1 MKYPNKLY
9 SVKESVVGK
18 MMELAILIP
27 ENGIGVE
34 DLYYQAHRGMSV
46 SDFSGCAF
54 LYVYNRFGGSV
65 RKQYSEK
72 SMLKEIICDKLP
84 VKKIVFHEGLNVI
97 VGDVDAANS
106 IGKSSA
112 LLMIDFALGGESY
125 YSKRNDIISHVQ
137 AHDVMIHFVFDGV
150 DYHFKRNTVSPSVV
164 CRCDANYHITE
175 TLSDTNYQALLLSL
189 YKIPSKF
196 LTFRQIVGQFS
207 RIYNV
212 GNCDEKDPLNPGY
225 PHNSEDRVKF
235 LMKLFN
241 QYAKIAE
248 QDAIKENAKKKLDAY
263 NLAVRLKLIP
273 VFSNK
278 TEYNENEK
286 KIGELNKEME
296 SIKSQIEYKT
306 MNLTS
311 EQLARISFLKS
322 KLARVQNE
330 KSLSLSLVER
340 LKENVSDT
348 SGELGEQD
356 MARIK
361 ELFPTAELKQLEEV
375 NVFHARM
382 AVILKE
388 EINRHIV
395 REEKKLERIKREEA
409 EIIDKITKV
418 AAETNPEHLALDRLV
433 ETKQS
438 IDQLISGKDSYD
450 TRDGLR
456 KDKKIQDVLYIKITE
471 KVLADLQQQINN
483 EMARLNSLILGSGKK
498 PPMIILKQNKYNV
511 FCEDDEG
518 TGTGFRKLITFDL
531 SVLNQTTLPLLIHDS
546 LLFKNIEDDAV
557 TGIIRQYAT
566 ENQKQIIISLDK
578 VPHYSEEVQRIV
590 KTKKVLELSKDNT
603 FYGVKWNQ

>member
-1 MKYPNKLY
+1 
-9 SVKESVVGK
+9 
-18 MMELAILIP
+18 
-27 ENGIGVE
+27 
-34 DLYYQAHRGMSV
+34 
-46 SDFSGCAF
+46 
-54 LYVYNRFGGSV
+54 
-65 RKQYSEK
+65 
-72 SMLKEIICDKLP
+72 MLKEIICDKLP

-196 LTFRQIVGQFS
+196 LTFRQIIGQFS

-382 AVILKE
+382 AAILKE

>member
-1 MKYPNKLY
+1 
-9 SVKESVVGK
+9 
-18 MMELAILIP
+18 
-27 ENGIGVE
+27 
-34 DLYYQAHRGMSV
+34 
-46 SDFSGCAF
+46 
-54 LYVYNRFGGSV
+54 
-65 RKQYSEK
+65 
-72 SMLKEIICDKLP
+72 MLKEIICENIP

-125 YSKRNDIISHVQ
+125 YSKRNDIIAHVQ
-137 AHDVMIHFVFDGV
+137 AHDIMIHFVFDGV
-150 DYHFKRNTVSPSVV
+150 DYYFKRSTVTPSVV
-164 CRCDANYHITE
+164 TRCDANYHIIE
-175 TLSDTNYQALLLSL
+175 TLSHTNYLALLLSL
-189 YKIPSKF
+189 YKIPSRF

-207 RIYNV
+207 RIYNI

-225 PHNSEDRVKF
+225 PQSSEDRVKF
-235 LMKLFN
+235 LIKLFN

-263 NLAVRLKLIP
+263 NQAVRLKLIP
-273 VFSNK
+273 VFNNK

-330 KSLSLSLVER
+330 KSLSLSLIDR

-348 SGELGEQD
+348 SAELGEQD

-382 AVILKE
+382 AIILKE

-456 KDKKIQDVLYIKITE
+456 KDKKIQDDLYIKMTE

-531 SVLNQTTLPLLIHDS
+531 SVLNQTALPLLIHDS

-557 TGIIRQYAT
+557 TGIIRQYAM

-590 KTKKVLELSKDNT
+590 ETKMVLKLSKDNT
-603 FYGVKWNQ
+603 FYGIKWNQ

>member
-1 MKYPNKLY
+1 
-9 SVKESVVGK
+9 
-18 MMELAILIP
+18 
-27 ENGIGVE
+27 
-34 DLYYQAHRGMSV
+34 
-46 SDFSGCAF
+46 
-54 LYVYNRFGGSV
+54 
-65 RKQYSEK
+65 
-72 SMLKEIICDKLP
+72 MLKEILCDKLP

-112 LLMIDFALGGESY
+112 LLMIDFALGGDSY
-125 YSKRNDIISHVQ
+125 HSKRDDIFAHVQ

-150 DYHFKRNTVSPSVV
+150 DYYFKRNTISPSIVS
-164 CRCDANYHITE
+164 RCNADYHIIE
-175 TLSDTNYQALLLSL
+175 TLSIVNYQSLLLSL
-189 YKIPSKF
+189 YKIPSTF

-225 PHNSEDRVKF
+225 PHSSEDRVKF
-235 LMKLFN
+235 LMKLYN
-241 QYAKIAE
+241 QYAKIVE
-248 QDAIKENAKKKLDAY
+248 QDTIRENAKKKLDAY
-263 NLAVRLKLIP
+263 NQAVRLKLIP
-273 VFSNK
+273 VFSNR
-278 TEYNENEK
+278 TAYNENEK

-306 MNLTS
+306 INLTS

-322 KLARVQNE
+322 KLSRIQNE
-330 KSLSLSLVER
+330 KSLSLSLIDR
-340 LKENVSDT
+340 LRENISDT
-348 SGELGEQD
+348 SAELSELD
-356 MARIK
+356 MIRIK
-361 ELFPTAELKQLEEV
+361 ELFPTAELKMLEEV

-382 AVILKE
+382 AIILRE
-388 EINRHIV
+388 EISRHIT
-395 REEKKLERIKREEA
+395 REEKKLDRIKREET
-409 EIIDKITKV
+409 EIIDRITKV
-418 AAETNPEHLALDRLV
+418 AAETNPEHLALDRLI

-456 KDKKIQDVLYIKITE
+456 KDKKIQEDLYVKMTE
-471 KVLADLQQQINN
+471 KVLVELQQQINN
-483 EMARLNSLILGSGKK
+483 EMARLNSLILGNGKK
-498 PPMIILKQNKYNV
+498 PPMINLKQNKYNV

-531 SVLNQTTLPLLIHDS
+531 SVLNQTALPLLIHDS

-590 KTKKVLELSKDNT
+590 EANKVLELSKENT
-603 FYGVKWNQ
+603 FYGIKWNQ

>member
-1 MKYPNKLY
+1 
-9 SVKESVVGK
+9 
-18 MMELAILIP
+18 
-27 ENGIGVE
+27 
-34 DLYYQAHRGMSV
+34 
-46 SDFSGCAF
+46 
-54 LYVYNRFGGSV
+54 
-65 RKQYSEK
+65 
-72 SMLKEIICDKLP
+72 MLKEIICEKLP
-84 VKKIVFHEGLNVI
+84 VKKIVFHKGLNVI

-112 LLMIDFALGGESY
+112 LLMIDFALAGDSY
-125 YSKRNDIISHVQ
+125 YSKRTDIISHVQ

-150 DYHFKRNTVSPSVV
+150 DYYFKRNTISPNVVS
-164 CRCDANYHITE
+164 RCDQNYHVIE
-175 TLSDTNYQALLLSL
+175 TLSEVNYQALLLSL
-189 YKIPSKF
+189 YKIPSRF

-225 PHNSEDRVKF
+225 PHSIEDRVKF

-248 QDAIKENAKKKLDAY
+248 QDVIKENAKKKLDAY
-263 NLAVRLKLIP
+263 NQAVRLKLIP

-278 TEYNENEK
+278 TEYYENEK

-330 KSLSLSLVER
+330 KSLSLSLIDR

-348 SGELGEQD
+348 LAELGEQD
-356 MARIK
+356 MTRVK
-361 ELFPTAELKQLEEV
+361 ELFPTAELKMLEEV
-375 NVFHARM
+375 NAFHAKM

-388 EINRHIV
+388 EISRHII

-409 EIIDKITKV
+409 EIIGKITKV

-456 KDKKIQDVLYIKITE
+456 KDKKIQDDLYIKMTE

-483 EMARLNSLILGSGKK
+483 EMASLNSLILGKGKK

-531 SVLNQTTLPLLIHDS
+531 SVLNQTALPLLIHDS

-557 TGIIRQYAT
+557 TGIIKQYAT
-566 ENQKQIIISLDK
+566 ESQKQIIISLDK
-578 VPHYSEEVQRIV
+578 VPHYSEEVQGIV
-590 KTKKVLELSKDNT
+590 EAKKVLELSKDNT
-603 FYGVKWNQ
+603 FYGIKWNQ